1 MGLRPDLSCPP
12 WQPGPPPVVT
22 PAHADA
28 HTHAGRKPSR
38 AGHREGPGA
47 AGRARS
53 RLRGRSPCRQD
64 DVRKVREVLGAGEAW
79 GPPASPSASA
89 HRCPRGQGQ
98 AWASALHRR
107 ALWTS
112 GGLARLLTQDARWLA
127 PGVCTLWRGGVE
139 LGNTRHVGSSLR
151 TLPLLEDRPSS
162 PFVQAR
168 QLWSLGDSSRRG
180 ARSCWHQGQGQGSP
194 PPAAGTAHPAA
205 PLLLPLCVCL
215 ASRARSRS
223 LCLSA
228 VWPAGQGG
236 SLGPPAPQWWRLRGG
251 RV

>member
-1 MGLRPDLSCPP
+1 M
-12 WQPGPPPVVT
+12 
-22 PAHADA
+22 
-28 HTHAGRKPSR
+28 
-38 AGHREGPGA
+38 
-47 AGRARS
+47 
-53 RLRGRSPCRQD
+53 
-64 DVRKVREVLGAGEAW
+64 LGAGEAW

-112 GGLARLLTQDARWLA
+112 EGKGQQEGPSSHSGCPVIGAGSPHPLAR
-127 PGVCTLWRGGVE
+127 GGGE

-162 PFVQAR
+162 PFVRAR

-180 ARSCWHQGQGQGSP
+180 ARSCQHQEEGQGSP
-194 PPAAGTAHPAA
+194 PPAAGAAHPAA

-215 ASRARSRS
+215 APRAPSRS

-236 SLGPPAPQWWRLRGG
+236 SLGPPAPQWWHLRGG